1 MRLFG
6 GIAGKR
12 LIIRNEKYKEVAKM
26 SYQKPEVKKVEVHVK
41 VNTEASE
48 QSSCYGGHCV
58 KARYGNDY

>member
-1 MRLFG
+1 
-6 GIAGKR
+6 
-12 LIIRNEKYKEVAKM
+12 M

-41 VNTEASE
+41 VNTKASE